1 MAYDVSGLR
10 KYRDDREY
18 RLTSLTMTTKG
29 GTTYQLE
36 RADDGGWLIDPPIQ
50 SVEDGQGV
58 PRELS
63 RIMAMMGWK

>member
-1 MAYDVSGLR
+1 
-10 KYRDDREY
+10 
-18 RLTSLTMTTKG
+18 MTTKG